1 MSDFTYEVD
10 ENNTVRIYK
19 LSQQPQ
25 PVILQPDYPDNRPF
39 EDRAAAEKWA
49 QDCIAGLENP
59 PPAVEE
65 TPVT

>member
-1 MSDFTYEVD
+1 MSDFTYEID
-10 ENNTVRIYK
+10 ENNIVRIYK

-25 PVILQPDYPDNRPF
+25 PIILQPDYPDARPF

-65 TPVT
+65 TLAT